1 MKKIVL
7 ATANEHKLRE
17 IKEILDGVEVL
28 SLNDIG
34 FTGDVEETGKTT
46 GENAKIKALAI
57 LKFCKEKKLDYGV
70 LSDDSGLFV
79 NSLNGEPG
87 VYSARY
93 ATAEDGSSHNT
104 DANRKK
110 LLEKLGDSTDRTA
123 YFECSMCYA
132 DKDTTR
138 IFVGRTYGTIT
149 KELIGNDGFAYDPLF
164 YSVDLKKTF
173 GEATEEEKNSVSHR
187 KRALDKFKHF
197 LNNDKPNLKYI
208 VEYNKK

>member
-7 ATANEHKLRE
+7 ATANEHKLKE
-17 IKEILDGVEVL
+17 IKEILKGVEVL
-28 SLNDIG
+28 SLTDIG
-34 FTGDVEETGKTT
+34 FSGDIEETGKTT

-57 LKFCKEKKLDYGV
+57 LKYCKDKKLDYGV

-93 ATAEDGSSHNT
+93 ATAPDGSSHNIE
-104 DANRKK
+104 ANRKK
-110 LLEKLGDSTDRTA
+110 LLEKLGDSYDRTA

-132 DKDTTR
+132 DKETTR
-138 IFVGRTYGTIT
+138 IFVGRTYGSIT
-149 KELIGNDGFAYDPLF
+149 KEIIGDAGFAYDPLF
-164 YSVDLKKTF
+164 YSADLKKTF

-187 KRALDKFKHF
+187 KRALDKFVHF
-197 LNNDKPNLKYI
+197 LHKSNPNLKYI

>member
-7 ATANEHKLRE
+7 ATANEHKLKE
-17 IKEILDGVEVL
+17 IKDILEGVEVL
-28 SLNDIG
+28 SLVDIG
-34 FTGDVEETGKTT
+34 FTGEIEETGKTT

-57 LKFCKEKKLDYGV
+57 LKYCKEKGFDYGV

-93 ATAEDGSSHNT
+93 AMSPNGGSHNT
-104 DANRKK
+104 EANRKK
-110 LLEKLGDSTDRTA
+110 LLEKLGDSDDRTA

-132 DKDTTR
+132 DKETIR
-138 IFVGRTYGTIT
+138 LFVGRTYGTIT
-149 KELIGNDGFAYDPLF
+149 KEVIGNAGFAYDPLF
-164 YSVDLKKTF
+164 YSADLKKTF

-197 LNNDKPNLKYI
+197 MKNANPNLKYI